1 MPKNIFDL
9 FITKTSGT
17 YITNLSKP
25 IKQQTL
31 RIAQVRVQYDL
42 SSDPDNPTE
51 YPLADKI
58 VIVTCPRWLG
68 GNCANFGTDG
78 TNTLS
83 DKRGVIIPLEDSL
96 VTLKEAN
103 YYIDM
108 SDDCPQSFDFHV
120 YGLNNCTGLDSVL
133 IKFEYDYGDI

>member
-1 MPKNIFDL
+1 MPKNVFD
-9 FITKTSGT
+9 FYISNTSGT
-17 YITNLSKP
+17 YVTNLSKP

-31 RIAQVRVQYDL
+31 RIAQIRVQYDIGT
-42 SSDPDNPTE
+42 DPDNPTE
-51 YPLADKI
+51 YPLADKF
-58 VIVTCPRWLG
+58 VVVTCPKWLG

-83 DKRGVIIPLEDSL
+83 DKRGIVIPLEDSL

-108 SDDCPQSFDFHV
+108 SDDCPQSFDFNV
-120 YGLNNCTGLDSVL
+120 YGLNNLVGLDSIL